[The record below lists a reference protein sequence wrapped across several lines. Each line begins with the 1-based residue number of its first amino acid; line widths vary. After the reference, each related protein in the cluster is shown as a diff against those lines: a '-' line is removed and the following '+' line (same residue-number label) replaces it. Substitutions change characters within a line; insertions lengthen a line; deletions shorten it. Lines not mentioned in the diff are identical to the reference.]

1 MTILVAT
8 GLHKEAA
15 ILGGPGVTAIA
26 GGGDGARLERELE
39 AAALSAQ
46 AILSCG
52 LAGALDPAL
61 EAGDLVIGSLSP
73 WERSVGSVVLPA
85 RPEQGGALFTQRWAH
100 AEGMGRVRVKGEI
113 DLYDRPHPSAASRLP
128 SSPRGR
134 GNAALIDALAAH
146 FAGSYIG
153 TITGS
158 DTIIASVAEKQAVHA
173 ATSALAVDMES
184 HIAARVAARHGL
196 PFAIVRAISDT
207 ADHALP
213 PAALVGM
220 RPDGGMALGAV
231 LASLAR
237 NPRQLPALIR
247 TGRDAGR
254 AFAALRRVRDV
265 LARLGIRLAD
275 DLELPLDMR

>member
-1 MTILVAT
+1 
-8 GLHKEAA
+8 
-15 ILGGPGVTAIA
+15 
-26 GGGDGARLERELE
+26 RR
-39 AAALSAQ
+39 
-46 AILSCG
+46 
-52 LAGALDPAL
+52 
-61 EAGDLVIGSLSP
+61 
-73 WERSVGSVVLPA
+73 
-85 RPEQGGALFTQRWAH
+85 TQRWAH